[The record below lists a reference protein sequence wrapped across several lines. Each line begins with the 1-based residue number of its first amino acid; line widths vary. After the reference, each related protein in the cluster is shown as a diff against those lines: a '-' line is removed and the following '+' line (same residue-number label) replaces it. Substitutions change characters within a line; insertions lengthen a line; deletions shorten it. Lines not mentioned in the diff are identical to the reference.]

1 MRIDAFW
8 EFVTE
13 GGKTPLPKTEQMNLV
28 ILSNNIGNETVQKFE
43 SSAVEKGF
51 NVFTFEPQKITIK
64 NLENGLFKFS
74 DEDGEGPS
82 LDRDSTVILS
92 RRGILAGTHTKN
104 LLFQLEKHKFFCVNS
119 LESMEVCEN
128 KYLTSIQLNNS
139 GLPVPKTALLPDD
152 KAIDKAL
159 KQVGGKFPLVVKLL
173 SGTQG
178 IGVSVVDSYSSLK
191 SVYQTLRKLDKK
203 AEILIQEMI
212 PSNYDLR
219 IHILARNSDISSP
232 DNAQIIGAMR
242 RNKVKK
248 DFRTNFS
255 LGATTQKVKL
265 SEEIE
270 NIAKKAALAV
280 GCVWCGV
287 DIIVDKKSGKP
298 YVLEVNSSPG
308 IKGIEKTTGIS
319 ISDQLMTFLSNKKNW
334 KIERV
339 EAGFREIVEIDGI
352 GEFVAKFDTGNGSK
366 SCSMHVDKVTIDGD
380 ECKWTLKGKS
390 YTNKIIGYSKT
401 EVGDKIEERPI
412 VNMNITFAG
421 KNFEDVPVSPV
432 DRSMKSTPFLVNR
445 KFMERAGILINPEKE
460 FTIVS
465 IKKVDQDYAPYKAKG
480 KKHAGINLQNEDE
493 DEE

>member
-8 EFVTE
+8 DFVAE
-13 GGKTPLPKTEQMNLV
+13 GEKAPGQKTEQMNLV
-28 ILSNNIGNETVQKFE
+28 ILTNAVGNETVQKFE
-43 SSAVEKGF
+43 SSAVKKGF
-51 NVFTFEPQKITIK
+51 NVFLFEPQKLTIK
-64 NLENGLFKFS
+64 NLDNGLFKFS

-92 RRGILAGTHTKN
+92 RRGVLAGTHTKN
-104 LLFQLEKHKFFCVNS
+104 LVFQLEKHKFYCVNS

-128 KYLTSIQLNNS
+128 KYLTTIQLNNS
-139 GLPVPKTALLPDD
+139 GLPTPKTALLPDD

-178 IGVSVVDSYSSLK
+178 IGVSVVDSYGSLK
-191 SVYQTLRKLDKK
+191 SVYQTLRKLDRK

-219 IHILARNSDISSP
+219 IHVLAKNSDIS
-232 DNAQIIGAMR
+232 DIKDALIIGAMR

-265 SEEIE
+265 SEEIID
-270 NIAKKAALAV
+270 IAKKAALAV

-287 DIIVDKKSGKP
+287 DIIIDKKTGKP

-319 ISDQLMTFLSNKKNW
+319 ISDLLMSFLADKKNW

-339 EAGFREIVEIDGI
+339 EAGFREIIQVEGV

-366 SCSMHVDKVTIDGD
+366 SCSMHVDKITIDGD
-380 ECKWTLKGKS
+380 ICEWKLKGKTYKS
-390 YTNKIIGYSKT
+390 KIVGYSKT

-412 VNMNITFAG
+412 INLDITFAG
-421 KNFEDVPVSPV
+421 KTFEEVPVSPV

-465 IKKVDQDYAPYKAKG
+465 IKKVDQDYAPYDAKG
-480 KKHAGINLQNEDE
+480 KRYAGINLQDEDAEDE
-493 DEE
+493 

>member
-1 MRIDAFW
+1 MRINAFW
-8 EFVTE
+8 DFVSEAKDESDMKVQKPT
-13 GGKTPLPKTEQMNLV
+13 LV

-43 SSAVEKGF
+43 KTAQEKGF
-51 NVFTFEPQKITIK
+51 NVYSYEPQKLTIK
-64 NLENGLFKFS
+64 RLDSGLFKFS
-74 DEDGEGPS
+74 DEDSDGPELS
-82 LDRDSTVILS
+82 RENTVILS

-104 LLFQLEKHKFFCVNS
+104 LLFQLEKNKFFCVNS
-119 LESMEVCEN
+119 LESMEICEN
-128 KYLTSIQLNNS
+128 KYLTTVQLGNS
-139 GLPVPKTALLPDD
+139 GIPVPKTALLPDD

-203 AEILIQEMI
+203 AEILLQEMI

-219 IHILARNSDISSP
+219 IHVLT
-232 DNAQIIGAMR
+232 NAADPSNLSGVKIIGAMR

-265 SEEIE
+265 DPEVEE
-270 NIAKKAALAV
+270 IAKKAAAAV

-287 DIIVDKKSGKP
+287 DIIIDKKTGKP

-319 ISDQLMTFLSNKKNW
+319 ITDQLMEFLADRKNW
-334 KIERV
+334 KTERI
-339 EAGFREIVEIDGI
+339 EAGFREVIEVDGV

-366 SCSMHVDKVTIDGD
+366 SCSMHVDSLKVDGD
-380 ECKWTLKGKS
+380 ICEWKLKGKT
-390 YTNKIIGYSKT
+390 YKDQIVGYSKT
-401 EVGDKIEERPI
+401 EIGDKVEERPI
-412 VNMNITFAG
+412 IHRDVVFAG
-421 KNFEDVPVSPV
+421 KTYESVPISPV
-432 DRSMKSTPFLVNR
+432 DRKMKSTPFLVNR
-445 KFMERAGILINPEKE
+445 KFMERAGISINPEKE
-460 FTIVS
+460 FTLIS
-465 IKKVDQDYAPYKAKG
+465 IKKVDKDYHPVRAKG
-480 KKHAGINLQNEDE
+480 NNHAGINAKS
-493 DEE
+493 DEEEE